1 MGTRNLTNVVF
12 ENEVVVSQ
20 YGQWDGYPEGQG
32 TTLFYT
38 IQETDTI
45 EKFIKQIPNIYYPNQ
60 EQLDALFAPF
70 MDGSA
75 PGMMT
80 IDSGNKLEE
89 ALPTLSRNTC
99 GEIIRVIANWDK
111 SPKIPLFRDLEFE
124 NDALY
129 CEAVYVVDLDNK
141 TFTSKW
147 GRHWKEDEPN
157 YGEWQ
162 FVITLTFDEVRSMSV
177 EDYHAKFKLPELV

>member
-1 MGTRNLTNVVF
+1 MGTRNLTNVIY
-12 ENEVVVSQ
+12 EGETIVSQ

-38 IQETDTI
+38 LQEDGTI
-45 EKFIKQIPNIYYPNQ
+45 EKFINNIPRIYYPT
-60 EQLDALFAPF
+60 ETELEALFAPF
-70 MDGSA
+70 MDGSS

-80 IDSGNKLEE
+80 IGSGDKLEE
-89 ALPTLSRNTC
+89 ALPTLTRNTC
-99 GEIIRVIANWDK
+99 AEIIRVVANYDK
-111 SPKIPLFRDLEFE
+111 SPKIPISRDLEFE

-129 CEAVYVVDLDNK
+129 CEAVYVVNLDNK

-147 GRHWKEDEPN
+147 GRHWRENEPN

-162 FVITLTFDEVRSMSV
+162 FVVTLTFDEIKAMKV
-177 EDYHAKFKLPELV
+177 EDYHAKFKQEALV